1 MSHGA
6 VTRHGP
12 LDKNIG
18 LEFTICFSCVLTM
31 KMSFG
36 RENTRISLPS
46 HSDVGTLLKA
56 KDSSFLSFFSGFQ
69 PPNIAVHRA
78 VVYVGIVILAVKT
91 EKKATC
97 WRERR
102 KQDFNSC
109 PASVLLRS
117 TTAVYEVA
125 FQGRIDSRERHGHDR
140 QCSSKRVHGMKARL
154 YIDSNFDKHIF
165 TYLLNRL
172 PELMYFI

>member
-36 RENTRISLPS
+36 RENTRVSLPS

-69 PPNIAVHRA
+69 PPNIAVHRT

-91 EKKATC
+91 EKKATS
-97 WRERR
+97 WREREEN
-102 KQDFNSC
+102 KILTAAQPVC
-109 PASVLLRS
+109 CCVVLLQCTKLPSRGAL
-117 TTAVYEVA
+117 TAA
-125 FQGRIDSRERHGHDR
+125 SDTDTIDSAVRSA
-140 QCSSKRVHGMKARL
+140 CTV
-154 YIDSNFDKHIF
+154 
-165 TYLLNRL
+165 
-172 PELMYFI
+172 

>member
-12 LDKNIG
+12 LDNDKG

-31 KMSFG
+31 KMSFAKQNP
-36 RENTRISLPS
+36 RVSLPS

-69 PPNIAVHRA
+69 PPNIAVHCA

-117 TTAVYEVA
+117 TAHCTKLPSRGALTAA
-125 FQGRIDSRERHGHDR
+125 SDTDSAVRSA
-140 QCSSKRVHGMKARL
+140 CTV
-154 YIDSNFDKHIF
+154 
-165 TYLLNRL
+165 
-172 PELMYFI
+172 

>member
-1 MSHGA
+1 MRPNNEN
-6 VTRHGP
+6 V
-12 LDKNIG
+12 
-18 LEFTICFSCVLTM
+18 ICQAKSNV
-31 KMSFG
+31 
-36 RENTRISLPS
+36 SLPS

-56 KDSSFLSFFSGFQ
+56 KDSSFLSFSSGFQ
-69 PPNIAVHRA
+69 PPNIAVHRT

-117 TTAVYEVA
+117 TKLPSRGALTAA
-125 FQGRIDSRERHGHDR
+125 SDTDTIDSAVRSA
-140 QCSSKRVHGMKARL
+140 CTV
-154 YIDSNFDKHIF
+154 
-165 TYLLNRL
+165 
-172 PELMYFI
+172 